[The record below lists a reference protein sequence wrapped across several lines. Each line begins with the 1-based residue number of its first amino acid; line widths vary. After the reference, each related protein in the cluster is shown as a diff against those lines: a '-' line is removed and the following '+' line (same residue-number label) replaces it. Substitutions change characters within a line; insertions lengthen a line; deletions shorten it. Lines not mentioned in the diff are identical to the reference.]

1 MDSLSIGLNGRNT
14 AKFLDGKVFVA
25 DLITHF
31 ESGNHW
37 NEGLVRTIWDE
48 SIANQILQIPLG
60 GLALDV
66 GVMSQPRNAR

>member
-14 AKFLDGKVFVA
+14 AEILDGKVFLA

-48 SIANQILQIPLG
+48 STANQILQIPF
-60 GLALDV
+60 V
-66 GVMSQPRNAR
+66 GVWH

>member
-14 AKFLDGKVFVA
+14 AEILDGKVFVA

-31 ESGNHW
+31 ESVITG

-48 SIANQILQIPLG
+48 SIANQILQTPFGVLTF
-60 GLALDV
+60 DV
-66 GVMSQPRNAR
+66 GVMSQTGYAG